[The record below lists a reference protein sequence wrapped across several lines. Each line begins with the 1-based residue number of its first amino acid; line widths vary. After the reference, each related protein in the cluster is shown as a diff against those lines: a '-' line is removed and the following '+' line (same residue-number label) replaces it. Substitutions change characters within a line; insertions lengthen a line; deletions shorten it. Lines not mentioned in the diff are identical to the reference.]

1 MNPIRWWLISATI
14 LLPAAVL
21 GLVTAFWLRTRL
33 HAVVVTA
40 LLALAGAALGWGGML
55 LRTAPP
61 RGEVVG
67 AIVLLAVLVPAHV
80 RVVLGRFGPAAAG
93 EPPPAVTPEPR
104 PDEGPPP
111 APSR

>member
-1 MNPIRWWLISATI
+1 MEDPVVWPAVI
-14 LLPAAVL
+14 LPAAAV
-21 GLVTAFWLRTRL
+21 GLITAFWLRTRL
-33 HAVVVTA
+33 PAALVVTV
-40 LLALAGAALGWGGML
+40 LAAVGAALGWGGML
-55 LRTAPP
+55 LRTAPS

-80 RVVLGRFGPAAAG
+80 RVVLGRFGPSAAG

-104 PDEGPPP
+104 PDEGHSS